1 MLRRIALAAGLVFVV
16 IAGGAQAQSCNQVT
30 PPALCIDPISWNI
43 IGLDSNKAV
52 PPNSDGPDT
61 FMVGARACNKGATTL
76 TNVVATYNTVGA
88 VNAFINLADN
98 STITRSEIKPGR
110 CEDFYFN
117 GQITR
122 VNAAYFTSQGYT
134 VTATSGALSAVT
146 PSNRSL
152 YIEKLNS
159 QNRNTVGGLF
169 GPTSLQVG
177 GIYTFNVLWSTAPGG
192 YEQLEHFVNLA
203 NTSFRLLSSYSVYDQ
218 PVAAV
223 NTTIYADACGWDN
236 NVLSP
241 TYQSCIGPERP
252 AATEPFKS

>member
-134 VTATSGALSAVT
+134 VTAT
-146 PSNRSL
+146 
-152 YIEKLNS
+152 
-159 QNRNTVGGLF
+159 
-169 GPTSLQVG
+169 
-177 GIYTFNVLWSTAPGG
+177 
-192 YEQLEHFVNLA
+192 
-203 NTSFRLLSSYSVYDQ
+203 
-218 PVAAV
+218 
-223 NTTIYADACGWDN
+223 
-236 NVLSP
+236 
-241 TYQSCIGPERP
+241 
-252 AATEPFKS
+252 